1 MWEIACWFLDSKK
14 TIKIDAS
21 KIISPVLAIAGSE
34 DRVTPASVVKKI
46 AEKYG
51 TKSTYKEFPDHAH
64 YMIGEPGWEKIA
76 QDIHDWLQITSVE
89 SSDHP
94 VTG

>member
-51 TKSTYKEFPDHAH
+51 TKSTYKEFPDQC
-64 YMIGEPGWEKIA
+64 PL
-76 QDIHDWLQITSVE
+76 HDR
-89 SSDHP
+89 
-94 VTG
+94 